1 MTTAVAQERAGAA
14 PKRGLAE
21 RRHPPAATHS
31 ATRPVASEVA
41 PGSEPSTL
49 EDALLGAWEDLDS
62 RGRAE
67 CLVCGGSLEVPEAG
81 SPTAAGV
88 VGGECSACGATLG

>member
-21 RRHPPAATHS
+21 RRPPARHS
-31 ATRPVASEVA
+31 ATRPVEREVA

-49 EDALLGAWEDLDS
+49 EDALLCAWEDLAA

-67 CLVCGGSLEVPEAG
+67 CLVCGGGLEARSAPVTDAG
-81 SPTAAGV
+81 GK
-88 VGGECSACGATLG
+88 CRACGAILS

>member
-14 PKRGLAE
+14 PARGLAE
-21 RRHPPAATHS
+21 RRRPRTATHS
-31 ATRPVASEVA
+31 ARRLASGEVA

-49 EDALLGAWEDLDS
+49 EDVLLGAWEDLAS

-67 CLVCGGSLEVPEAG
+67 CLVCGGPLESGPAG
-81 SPTAAGV
+81 AD
-88 VGGECSACGATLG
+88 CSGCGSALS